1 MIRVRITSDKG
12 TSVVEF
18 YGVRIKQPDGSRR
31 VPVGEKERSIH
42 VVSGR
47 DPGGDV
53 VNRVWSQLELG
64 HGVGNGDGFD
74 WKVEGN

>member
-1 MIRVRITSDKG
+1 MIRVRITSNKG
-12 TSVVEF
+12 TSVVDF
-18 YGVRIKQPDGSRR
+18 YGVRINQPDGSCH
-31 VPVGEKERSIH
+31 VPVGEEERSIH

-64 HGVGNGDGFD
+64 RVVGEEQNFN